1 MGENIGLKDGKTKNI
16 ERLLRVPTELG
27 SIDTDKEDSIR
38 NIGPRITGCI
48 SKSRHLAFHTT
59 TSGLEGI

>member
-1 MGENIGLKDGKTKNI
+1 MGKDGGLNDREAENI
-16 ERLLRVPTELG
+16 ERLLRVPAELG

-48 SKSRHLAFHTT
+48 SKSRHLAFHAT